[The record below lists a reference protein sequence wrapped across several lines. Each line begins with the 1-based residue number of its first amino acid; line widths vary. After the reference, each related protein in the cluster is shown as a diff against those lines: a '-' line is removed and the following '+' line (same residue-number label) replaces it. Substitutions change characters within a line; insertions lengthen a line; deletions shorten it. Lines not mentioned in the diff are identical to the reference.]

1 MGYLQVTNKFW
12 QSDVCTGFGNRI
24 PHWALAYKISE
35 HHDFKFTIL
44 LDSFY
49 WPETTYVDFPHTE
62 STFLDIIN
70 KRKIKHFTDN
80 ENTTQV
86 THYDNLHGEFIE
98 LTMDESILDLDTSK
112 NYYLNGKNLQ
122 NVEQSEPTTIDKTG
136 IFYLP
141 PVYTLLKL
149 KSFYL
154 ESLIK
159 DKVKDAVGVH
169 VRKNNVAPVEI
180 SKGDLYE
187 RNTDLYEAYK
197 KVEYINTFS
206 ELVKDYD
213 DGHTQSLDGYH
224 RHPRP
229 QLFYISSDI
238 TTTYRDLKDM
248 NEEELFS
255 LFPNYSDFFV
265 TKEIYQEYNCIDY
278 SDIIPNYDFGLPRG
292 ALNDNGVLKSGGVS
306 NLVYF
311 KKVLRDVIDLFSLM
325 YCKDFIPAKS
335 TWSDFIVFFKRE
347 L

>member
-1 MGYLQVTNKFW
+1 MGYLKVTNKFW

-44 LDSFY
+44 LDSFH
-49 WPETTYVDFPHTE
+49 WPETTYVNFPHTE
-62 STFLDIIN
+62 STFLD
-70 KRKIKHFTDN
+70 
-80 ENTTQV
+80 
-86 THYDNLHGEFIE
+86 DNLHGEFIE

-112 NYYLNGKNLQ
+112 NYYLNGENLE
-122 NVEQSEPTTIDKTG
+122 NVESSEPSSIEQTG

-149 KSFYL
+149 KSSYL

-169 VRKNNVAPVEI
+169 VRKNNVAPVSI
-180 SKGDLYE
+180 SLGDLYE

-197 KVEYINTFS
+197 QVDYLSDFN
-206 ELVKDYD
+206 ELIRIFK
-213 DGHTQSLDGYH
+213 TQDTENLEKFTDN
-224 RHPRP
+224 
-229 QLFYISSDI
+229 QLVYISSDI

-248 NEEELFS
+248 NDEELRS

-278 SDIIPNYDFGLPRG
+278 TDMIPNYDFGFPKG
-292 ALNDNGVLKSGGVS
+292 ALNDNGVLKSGGAS

-325 YCKDFIPAKS
+325 YCKDFIPALS
-335 TWSDFIVFFKRE
+335 TWSSFVDFYRKEAYRS
-347 L
+347 

>member
-1 MGYLQVTNKFW
+1 MGYLKITNKFW

-44 LDSFY
+44 LDSFH

-62 STFLDIIN
+62 STFLD
-70 KRKIKHFTDN
+70 
-80 ENTTQV
+80 
-86 THYDNLHGEFIE
+86 DNLYGEFIE

-112 NYYLNGKNLQ
+112 NYYLNGENLE
-122 NVEQSEPTTIDKTG
+122 NVEKSEPSSIEQSG
-136 IFYLP
+136 IFYLS

-149 KSFYL
+149 KNSYL
-154 ESLIK
+154 EFLIK

-169 VRKNNVAPVEI
+169 VRKNNVAPVDI
-180 SKGDLYE
+180 SKGDIIYE
-187 RNTDLYEAYK
+187 RNTDLYEAYEQVDYLSDFNELIRIYK
-197 KVEYINTFS
+197 IQNDGKYIDN
-206 ELVKDYD
+206 
-213 DGHTQSLDGYH
+213 
-224 RHPRP
+224 
-229 QLFYISSDI
+229 QLLYISSDI
-238 TTTYRDLKDM
+238 STTYRDLKDM

-278 SDIIPNYDFGLPRG
+278 SDIIPNYDIGFPRG

-325 YCKDFIPAKS
+325 YCKDFIAARS
-335 TWSDFIVFFKRE
+335 TWSNFVQFYRKE
-347 L
+347 VYGK

>member
-1 MGYLQVTNKFW
+1 MGYLKITNKFW

-24 PHWALAYKISE
+24 PHWALAYKIAE
-35 HHDFKFTIL
+35 HHNFKFTIL

-62 STFLDIIN
+62 STFLD
-70 KRKIKHFTDN
+70 
-80 ENTTQV
+80 
-86 THYDNLHGEFIE
+86 DNLYGEFIK

-112 NYYLNGKNLQ
+112 NYYLNGENLEI
-122 NVEQSEPTTIDKTG
+122 VEKSEPSSTKQTG

-149 KSFYL
+149 KNSYL

-159 DKVKDAVGVH
+159 DRVKDAVGVH
-169 VRKNNVAPVEI
+169 VRKNNVAPVDI
-180 SKGDLYE
+180 DMGDIYE

-213 DGHTQSLDGYH
+213 D
-224 RHPRP
+224 

-238 TTTYRDLKDM
+238 ATTYRDLKDM

-278 SDIIPNYDFGLPRG
+278 SDIIPNYDFGFPKG

-335 TWSDFIVFFKRE
+335 TWSNFVQFARSE

>member
-1 MGYLQVTNKFW
+1 MGYLKVTNQFW

-44 LDSFY
+44 LDSFH
-49 WPETTYVDFPHTE
+49 WPETTYVDFPQTE
-62 STFLDIIN
+62 STFLD
-70 KRKIKHFTDN
+70 
-80 ENTTQV
+80 
-86 THYDNLHGEFIE
+86 DNLYGEFIE

-112 NYYLNGKNLQ
+112 NYYLNGENLE
-122 NVEQSEPTTIDKTG
+122 NVEQSEPDSIEQTG
-136 IFYLP
+136 IFYLS

-149 KSFYL
+149 KNSYL
-154 ESLIK
+154 EFLIK
-159 DKVKDAVGVH
+159 DRVKDAVGVH
-169 VRKNNVAPVEI
+169 VRKNNVAPVSI
-180 SKGDLYE
+180 DLGDIYE
-187 RNTDLYEAYK
+187 RNTDLYKAYE

-213 DGHTQSLDGYH
+213 D
-224 RHPRP
+224 

-248 NEEELFS
+248 NDEELWS
-255 LFPNYSDFFV
+255 LFPTYSDFFV
-265 TKEIYQEYNCIDY
+265 TKKIYQQYNCIDY
-278 SDIIPNYDFGLPRG
+278 TDIIPDYNFGFPHG

-335 TWSDFIVFFKRE
+335 TWSNFVQVYRQEVDGR
-347 L
+347 

>member
-1 MGYLQVTNKFW
+1 MGYLKVTNKFW

-49 WPETTYVDFPHTE
+49 WPETTYVDFPQTE
-62 STFLDIIN
+62 STFLD
-70 KRKIKHFTDN
+70 
-80 ENTTQV
+80 
-86 THYDNLHGEFIE
+86 DNLHGEFIE

-112 NYYLNGKNLQ
+112 NYYLNGGNLE
-122 NVEQSEPTTIDKTG
+122 NVEKSEPSSIEQTG

-149 KSFYL
+149 KNSYL

-159 DKVKDAVGVH
+159 DKVKDAIGVH
-169 VRKNNVAPVEI
+169 VRKNNVAPVDI
-180 SKGDLYE
+180 SEGDIIYE
-187 RNTDLYEAYK
+187 RNTDLYEAYE

-213 DGHTQSLDGYH
+213 D
-224 RHPRP
+224 

-248 NEEELFS
+248 NDEELWS
-255 LFPNYSDFFV
+255 LFPTYSDFFV
-265 TKEIYQEYNCIDY
+265 TKKIYQQYNCIDY
-278 SDIIPNYDFGLPRG
+278 SDIIPNYDFGFPYG

-325 YCKDFIPAKS
+325 YCKDFISAKS
-335 TWSDFIVFFKRE
+335 TWSNFVQFYRKE
-347 L
+347 VYGK

>member
-1 MGYLQVTNKFW
+1 MGYLKITSRFW

-44 LDSFY
+44 LDSFH
-49 WPETTYVDFPHTE
+49 WPETTYVDFPQTE
-62 STFLDIIN
+62 STFLD
-70 KRKIKHFTDN
+70 
-80 ENTTQV
+80 
-86 THYDNLHGEFIE
+86 DNLYGEFIE

-112 NYYLNGKNLQ
+112 NYYLNGENLES
-122 NVEQSEPTTIDKTG
+122 VEKSEPSSIEQTG

-149 KSFYL
+149 KNSYL

-159 DKVKDAVGVH
+159 DKVKDAIGVH
-169 VRKNNVAPVEI
+169 VRKNNVAPVSI
-180 SKGDLYE
+180 DLGDIYE
-187 RNTDLYEAYK
+187 RNTDLYKAYE

-213 DGHTQSLDGYH
+213 D
-224 RHPRP
+224 

-248 NEEELFS
+248 NDEELWS
-255 LFPNYSDFFV
+255 LFPTYSDFFV
-265 TKEIYQEYNCIDY
+265 TKKIYQQYNCIDY
-278 SDIIPNYDFGLPRG
+278 TDIIPDYNFGFPHG

-335 TWSDFIVFFKRE
+335 TWSNFVQVYRQEVDGR
-347 L
+347 

>member
-1 MGYLQVTNKFW
+1 MGYLKITNKFW

-44 LDSFY
+44 LDSFH
-49 WPETTYVDFPHTE
+49 WPETTYVDFPQTE
-62 STFLDIIN
+62 STFLD
-70 KRKIKHFTDN
+70 
-80 ENTTQV
+80 
-86 THYDNLHGEFIE
+86 DNLYGEFIE

-112 NYYLNGKNLQ
+112 NYYLNGENLES
-122 NVEQSEPTTIDKTG
+122 VEKSEPSNPEPTG

-149 KSFYL
+149 KNSYL

-169 VRKNNVAPVEI
+169 VRKNNVAPVDI
-180 SKGDLYE
+180 SEGDIIYE
-187 RNTDLYEAYK
+187 RNTDLYEAYE

-213 DGHTQSLDGYH
+213 DGQI
-224 RHPRP
+224 
-229 QLFYISSDI
+229 FYISSDI
-238 TTTYRDLKDM
+238 STTYRDLKAM

-278 SDIIPNYDFGLPRG
+278 TDIIPDYNFGFPLG
-292 ALNDNGVLKSGGVS
+292 AMNDNGVLKSGGVS

-311 KKVLRDVIDLFSLM
+311 KKVLRDVVDLFSLM
-325 YCKDFIPAKS
+325 YCKDFIPALS
-335 TWSDFIVFFKRE
+335 SWSVFVQFYRKE

>member
-1 MGYLQVTNKFW
+1 MGYLKVTNRFW

-44 LDSFY
+44 LDSFH
-49 WPETTYVDFPHTE
+49 WPETTYVNFPHTE
-62 STFLDIIN
+62 STFLD
-70 KRKIKHFTDN
+70 
-80 ENTTQV
+80 
-86 THYDNLHGEFIE
+86 DNLHGEFIE

-112 NYYLNGKNLQ
+112 NYYLNGENLE
-122 NVEQSEPTTIDKTG
+122 NVESSEPSSIEQTG

-149 KSFYL
+149 KSSYL

-169 VRKNNVAPVEI
+169 VRKNNVAPVSI
-180 SKGDLYE
+180 SLGDLYE

-197 KVEYINTFS
+197 QVDYLSDFN
-206 ELVKDYD
+206 ELIRIFK
-213 DGHTQSLDGYH
+213 TQDTENLEKFTDN
-224 RHPRP
+224 
-229 QLFYISSDI
+229 QLVYISSDI

-248 NEEELFS
+248 NDEELRS

-278 SDIIPNYDFGLPRG
+278 TDMIPNYDFGFPKG
-292 ALNDNGVLKSGGVS
+292 ALNDNGVLKSGGIS

-311 KKVLRDVIDLFSLM
+311 KKVLRDVIDLFSLI
-325 YCKDFIPAKS
+325 YSKDFIPARS
-335 TWSDFIVFFKRE
+335 TWSDFVLFYRHE
-347 L
+347 VNRR

>member
-1 MGYLQVTNKFW
+1 MGYLKITNKFW
-12 QSDVCTGFGNRI
+12 QTDVCTGFGNRI

-49 WPETTYVDFPHTE
+49 WPETTYVDFPQTE
-62 STFLDIIN
+62 STFLD
-70 KRKIKHFTDN
+70 
-80 ENTTQV
+80 
-86 THYDNLHGEFIE
+86 DNLYGEFIE

-112 NYYLNGKNLQ
+112 NYYLNGENLE
-122 NVEQSEPTTIDKTG
+122 NVEKLEPSSTKQTG

-149 KSFYL
+149 KSSYL

-169 VRKNNVAPVEI
+169 VRKNNVAPVSI
-180 SKGDLYE
+180 DFGDFYE
-187 RNTDLYEAYK
+187 RNTDLYKAYEE
-197 KVEYINTFS
+197 VDYFNDFN
-206 ELVKDYD
+206 ELIWKYRDEDYSTYND
-213 DGHTQSLDGYH
+213 N
-224 RHPRP
+224 
-229 QLFYISSDI
+229 QLLYISSDI
-238 TTTYRDLKDM
+238 STTHRDLKDM

-278 SDIIPNYDFGLPRG
+278 TDIIPDYNFGFPLG

-311 KKVLRDVIDLFSLM
+311 KKILRDVIDLFSLM
-325 YCKDFIPAKS
+325 YCKDFIPALS
-335 TWSDFIVFFKRE
+335 TWSSFVDFYRKEVYGEI
-347 L
+347 

>member
-1 MGYLQVTNKFW
+1 MGYLKITNKFW

-44 LDSFY
+44 LDSFH
-49 WPETTYVDFPHTE
+49 WPETTYVDFPQTE
-62 STFLDIIN
+62 STFLD
-70 KRKIKHFTDN
+70 
-80 ENTTQV
+80 
-86 THYDNLHGEFIE
+86 DNLYGEFIE

-112 NYYLNGKNLQ
+112 NYYLNGENLE
-122 NVEQSEPTTIDKTG
+122 NVEQSEPDSIEQTG

-149 KSFYL
+149 KNSYL

-159 DKVKDAVGVH
+159 DKVKDAIGVH
-169 VRKNNVAPVEI
+169 VRKNNVAPVSI
-180 SKGDLYE
+180 DLGDIYE
-187 RNTDLYEAYK
+187 RNTDLYKAYE

-213 DGHTQSLDGYH
+213 D
-224 RHPRP
+224 

-248 NEEELFS
+248 NDEELWS
-255 LFPNYSDFFV
+255 LFPTYSDFFV
-265 TKEIYQEYNCIDY
+265 TKKIYQQYNCIDY
-278 SDIIPNYDFGLPRG
+278 TDIIPDYNFGFPHG

-311 KKVLRDVIDLFSLM
+311 KKVLRDVVDLFSL
-325 YCKDFIPAKS
+325 I
-335 TWSDFIVFFKRE
+335 
-347 L
+347 